1 MKSFLAVMFAVVLG
15 AVLTA
20 PATADTLGQKVKTGV
35 QKTKDAAA

>member
-1 MKSFLAVMFAVVLG
+1 MFAVVLG

-35 QKTKDAAA
+35 QKMKDAA